1 MEETLGKRI
10 VQHRKQ
16 LGLTQDQLAERLG
29 VTAQAVSKWE
39 NDQSCPDITMLPK
52 LAEIFSTTTDALLG
66 HETPPV
72 CQAEVVETSP
82 GEEAEKGF
90 EFHWDG
96 GRKHALGY
104 AVLVLMVGV
113 LTLLSNVLGWS
124 ASFWEILWPSFLLMF
139 GLLGLYPRFSFFRLG
154 CTLFGTY
161 FLLDN
166 LGAIPFTV
174 GGDVIFPT
182 LLILFGLSLLG
193 DAFRKPKKPTFHCST
208 KGHKNKANF
217 TAGDERFTFSGSFG
231 ESEQFVE
238 LPRLSEGEINISFG
252 DFTVDLSGVQAV
264 SSNCTLSLNCSFG
277 ELTLLVPR
285 CYQVQPQNHTAF
297 AQIHTCGHPSDSPT
311 GVIHVEASASF
322 GEIHIKYV

>member
-124 ASFWEILWPSFLLMF
+124 ASLAQLFADVRSAGLVPPVLLFPAGLHPLRYIFSAGQFGSDPLYCRRRCDLPHTSDPLRPEPAGRCLPQAQKAHLPLQHQRSQEQGQLYRRGRALHLQRQLW
-139 GLLGLYPRFSFFRLG
+139 RI
-154 CTLFGTY
+154 
-161 FLLDN
+161 
-166 LGAIPFTV
+166 GAIRGAAPALR
-174 GGDVIFPT
+174 G
-182 LLILFGLSLLG
+182 
-193 DAFRKPKKPTFHCST
+193 
-208 KGHKNKANF
+208 
-217 TAGDERFTFSGSFG
+217 
-231 ESEQFVE
+231 
-238 LPRLSEGEINISFG
+238 
-252 DFTVDLSGVQAV
+252 
-264 SSNCTLSLNCSFG
+264 
-277 ELTLLVPR
+277 
-285 CYQVQPQNHTAF
+285 
-297 AQIHTCGHPSDSPT
+297 
-311 GVIHVEASASF
+311 
-322 GEIHIKYV
+322 